1 MLEVQL
7 RRFRWGLSALLVEIL
22 GIVMALGDVASG

>member
-7 RRFRWGLSALLVEIL
+7 RTFRWSLTALLFEIL
-22 GIVMALGDVASG
+22 GIVMALGDVANG